1 MLNFDWLSGVSQ
13 ENAKNIFLVLF
24 VIIGFLVILIP
35 NDYAYE
41 GVKKSD
47 RHWYNNL
54 KLWSLGSLAILFV
67 IYYIF

>member
-1 MLNFDWLSGVSQ
+1 MLNFDWLSGVSA

-24 VIIGFLVILIP
+24 VIIGILVMMIP
-35 NDYAYE
+35 TDYAYE

-54 KLWSLGSLAILFV
+54 KLWGIGSLIILFI

>member
-1 MLNFDWLSGVSQ
+1 MLNFDWLAGVSP

-24 VIIGFLVILIP
+24 VIIGILVMMIP
-35 NDYAYE
+35 TDYAYE

-54 KLWSLGSLAILFV
+54 KYWGIGSLSILFI

>member
-13 ENAKNIFLVLF
+13 ENAKNIFLILF

-54 KLWSLGSLAILFV
+54 KLWSLGSLTILFV

>member
-1 MLNFDWLSGVSQ
+1 MLNFDWLSGISQ
-13 ENAKNIFLVLF
+13 ENAKNIFLGLF
-24 VIIGFLVILIP
+24 ILIGILVILIP

-47 RHWYNNL
+47 RHWWNNL
-54 KLWSLGSLAILFV
+54 KFWSLGSLSILFF

>member
-24 VIIGFLVILIP
+24 ILIGILVMMIP

-47 RHWYNNL
+47 RHWWNNL
-54 KLWSLGSLAILFV
+54 KLWSIGSLGILFF

>member
-13 ENAKNIFLVLF
+13 ENAKNIFLILF
-24 VIIGFLVILIP
+24 VIIGFLVLLIP

-54 KLWSLGSLAILFV
+54 KLWSLGSLTILFV

>member
-1 MLNFDWLSGVSQ
+1 MLNFDWLSGISQ
-13 ENAKNIFLVLF
+13 ETAKNIFLGLF
-24 VIIGFLVILIP
+24 VLIGFLVMLIP

>member
-54 KLWSLGSLAILFV
+54 KLWSLGSLTILFV

>member
-24 VIIGFLVILIP
+24 IIIGVLVLLIP

-54 KLWSLGSLAILFV
+54 KLWSLGSLSILFI

>member
-24 VIIGFLVILIP
+24 ILIGILVLMIP

-54 KLWSLGSLAILFV
+54 KLWSLGSLSILFI

>member
-24 VIIGFLVILIP
+24 VIIGILVILIP

-54 KLWSLGSLAILFV
+54 KLWSLGSLTILFV